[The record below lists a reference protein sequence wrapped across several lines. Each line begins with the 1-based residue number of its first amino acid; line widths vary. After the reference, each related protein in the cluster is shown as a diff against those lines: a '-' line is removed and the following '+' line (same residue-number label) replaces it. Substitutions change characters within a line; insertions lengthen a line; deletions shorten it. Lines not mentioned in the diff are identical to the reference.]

1 MSDTPDPRDLHT
13 DTLAIRWAQLRTDEM
28 SHSDP
33 IFLTSS
39 FVYESAAQ
47 AAARFSGEEPGNVYS
62 RFTNPTVR
70 SFEQRLAAMEGGE
83 SCVALASGM
92 AAISSTFFTLLAP
105 GDHVISSR
113 SVFGTTNVIYDR
125 YLKKFNI
132 DTTLVD
138 LNDLDQWRAA
148 IRPETKLLYL
158 ETPSNPLS
166 EVGDI
171 EALARL
177 AHDNGALLIVDN
189 CFCTPALQKPLE
201 LGADIIIHSAT
212 KYLDGQG
219 RCLGGAVVGRKTEME
234 EVLGFVR
241 SAGACMS
248 PFNAWVFLKG
258 LETLSLRME
267 AQSARTQALAEWL
280 ESQPGIVRG
289 HYAGL
294 KNHPQHALAGKQQS
308 GYGAVMSIE
317 VEDAAGN
324 RDRQAAWRFIDA
336 TRLISITAN
345 LGDVKTTITHPA
357 STTHGRV
364 KEEEKQRAGVTENL
378 IRLAIGLESVKDL
391 KADLSRGLQALGSA

>member
-1 MSDTPDPRDLHT
+1 MKDLDPNQFDVE
-13 DTLAIRWAQLRTDEM
+13 TLAIRTAQLRTDEM
-28 SHSDP
+28 AHSDP

-47 AAARFSGEEPGNVYS
+47 AAARFGGEEPGNIYS

-70 SFEQRLAAMEGGE
+70 AFEQRLAALEGGE
-83 SCVALASGM
+83 ACVAFASGM
-92 AAISSTFFTLLAP
+92 AAISGTFFSLLAP

-113 SVFGTTNVIYDR
+113 SIFGTTNVIFDR
-125 YLKKFNI
+125 YLKKFGI
-132 DTTLVD
+132 ESTLVD
-138 LNDLDQWRAA
+138 LKDLSAWEAA
-148 IRPETKLLYL
+148 IRPETKLLFL

-166 EVGDI
+166 EIGDI
-171 EALARL
+171 AALAKL
-177 AHDNGALLIVDN
+177 AHDNDALLVVDN

-219 RCLGGAVVGRKTEME
+219 RCLGGAVVGPKAQMDD
-234 EVLGFVR
+234 VLGFVR
-241 SAGACMS
+241 SAGPCMS

-267 AQSARTQALAEWL
+267 AQSARSLELAQWL
-280 ESQPGIVRG
+280 EAQPGIVKV

-294 KNHPQHALAGKQQS
+294 ESHPQHALASKQQS
-308 GYGAVMSIE
+308 AYGAVMAIE

-345 LGDVKTTITHPA
+345 LGDVKTTVTHPA

-364 KEEEKQRAGVTENL
+364 AEEEKKRAGISENL

-391 KADLSRGLQALGSA
+391 KADLERGLQALASA